1 MEKQSTTECSVHSTL
16 NILSSKW
23 TISLLWA
30 LCTTPKGFNQLSRE
44 LTDVSPR
51 VLSERLKE
59 LVDYELVSKE
69 VFPTNP
75 PTVAYSLTEKGRSL
89 KPIVEEL
96 HQWGAKNALAKERI

>member
-1 MEKQSTTECSVHSTL
+1 MEKQSTECGVHSTL

-23 TISLLWA
+23 TVSLIWA
-30 LCTTPKGFNQLSRE
+30 LCVDPKGFNQLSRE

-59 LVDYELVSKE
+59 LVEYGLVNKE

-75 PTVAYSLTEKGRSL
+75 PTVAYSLTEKAQSL
-89 KPIVEEL
+89 KPIMQNL
-96 HQWGAKNALAKERI
+96 HEWSEKHALAK

>member
-23 TISLLWA
+23 TTSVLWS
-30 LCTTPKGFNQLSRE
+30 LCTTPKGFNQLARE

-59 LVDYELVSKE
+59 LVEYELVAKE

-75 PTVAYSLTEKGRSL
+75 PTVAYSLTEKGMSL
-89 KPIVEEL
+89 KPIMENL
-96 HQWGAKNALAKERI
+96 HEWSSKHALTK